1 MLRYH
6 LVHPELLAAL
16 AGAGHGSTILIADG
30 NYAHS
35 TGTRPAAPV
44 IHLNLRPGLLTVDD
58 VLSTLVEAAPFERA
72 TLMAPEDGSPSP
84 VLERYRQTLG
94 VNVPF
99 DVVDRERFRTACRSP
114 DLAATVAT
122 ADERHYAN
130 ILLTVGA
137 LADPVA
143 SSPGTASHRRPD
155 PT

>member
-1 MLRYH
+1 VLRYH

-35 TGTRPAAPV
+35 TGTSPSAPV
-44 IHLNLRPGLLTVDD
+44 IHLNLRPGLLTVDH
-58 VLSTLVEAAPFERA
+58 VLAALVEASPFERA
-72 TLMAPEDGSPSP
+72 TVMAPDDGSPSP
-84 VLERYRQTLG
+84 VLERYQQSLG
-94 VNVPF
+94 LDVPV
-99 DVVDRERFRTACRSP
+99 DVVDREHFRNACRSP

-137 LADPVA
+137 LAKPGA
-143 SSPGTASHRRPD
+143 SRGPHR
-155 PT
+155 TGI

>member
-6 LVHPELLAAL
+6 LLHPELLAAL

-30 NYAHS
+30 NYAHR

-44 IHLNLRPGLLTVDD
+44 IHLNLRPGLLTVDH
-58 VLSTLVEAAPFERA
+58 VLSTVVEAAPFERA
-72 TLMAPEDGSPSP
+72 TVMAPDDGSPSP
-84 VLERYRQTLG
+84 VLERYRQALG
-94 VNVPF
+94 FDVPV
-99 DVVDRERFRTACRSP
+99 DVVDREQFRAACRSA

-137 LADPVA
+137 LAKPGA
-143 SSPGTASHRRPD
+143 SKGPLRTGI
-155 PT
+155 